1 MPNMA
6 SWRSF
11 PNGSGC
17 ESHLPR
23 RRLSANGRS
32 MSIHSLSDSRIQL
45 IRLVCLLF
53 ATTSL
58 VIGPW
63 MMVDPASAWG
73 SVGIQLEPDPFVQA
87 IYGGAIM
94 GEGVMFALAAIWPVR
109 YLALLQYLVVYK
121 TFACLAGIAVLL
133 RMDSAPIGG
142 WLVLAG
148 WASAGLMAA
157 LVFPWK
163 QWSSVEAW
171 SAARRVKP

>member
-1 MPNMA
+1 LLWQQFIA
-6 SWRSF
+6 Y
-11 PNGSGC
+11 G
-17 ESHLPR
+17 PR
-23 RRLSANGRS
+23 MSSQGLSA
-32 MSIHSLSDSRIQL
+32 SRIQL

-63 MMVDPASAWG
+63 MMIDPASAWG
-73 SVGIQLEPDPFVQA
+73 SVGIQVEPDPFVQA

-94 GEGVMFALAAIWPVR
+94 GEGAMFALAAIWPVR

-121 TFACLAGIAVLL
+121 TFACLAGTAVLL
-133 RMDSAPIGG
+133 RMESPPIGG

-163 QWSSVEAW
+163 QWNSVEAW
-171 SAARRVKP
+171 SGAPQVKP